1 MTISTATYEQRR
13 ENVRKRL
20 KDRGLPPLLVSF
32 AANRYYLS
40 GFELHDPQCNETA
53 GWLVISPEGRDFL
66 LTDPRYLDAARR
78 DWNED
83 DIFIYSG
90 RKYDA
95 LKDFFK
101 SNSISALAYDPKS
114 INIFEHEKLTDL
126 CELQPVT
133 GLVEDLR
140 LIKDE
145 AEIKIMEES
154 CALNHKVYELLQP
167 KLQEGKTE
175 AEISWEV
182 EQLFRNNGATGLSF
196 PTIVGVGPNA
206 ALPHAIPGNDKL
218 KENDLVLIDMGGR
231 LGDYCS
237 DQTRTFW
244 IGDKPSDRFLTVKE
258 QVQEA
263 QMAAIK
269 VLRPGLP
276 IQHAYHTAKAVFE
289 KYGVEKYFTH
299 SLGHGIGLETHEQPS
314 VSPVA
319 IGELKPGMVI
329 TVEPGLYYPDW
340 GGIRWEYMVL
350 ITEDGYKI
358 M

>member
-1 MTISTATYEQRR
+1 MTISSATYEQRR
-13 ENVRKRL
+13 ENVRRRL
-20 KDRGLPPLLVSF
+20 KDRGYPALLINS

-40 GFELHDPQCNETA
+40 GFELHDPQCNESA
-53 GWLVISPEGRDFL
+53 GWLIITPEGRDFL

-78 DWNED
+78 VWSEE

-90 RKYDA
+90 RKFDA
-95 LKDFFK
+95 LSGFFK
-101 SNSISALAYDPKS
+101 SNGIRHLAYDPKS
-114 INIFEHEKLTDL
+114 INIFEHEQLSEL
-126 CELQPVT
+126 CELRQIS

-145 AEIKIMEES
+145 TEIRLMEES
-154 CALNHKVYELLQP
+154 CALNHKVYELLEP
-167 KLQEGKTE
+167 KLQEGVTE
-175 AEISWEV
+175 YEISWEV
-182 EQLFRNNGATGLSF
+182 EQLFRNNGASELSF
-196 PTIVGVGPNA
+196 STIVGVGPNA
-206 ALPHAIPGNDKL
+206 ALPHAIPGNNKL
-218 KENDLVLIDMGGR
+218 REGDLVLIDMGGR

-244 IGDKPSDRFLTVKE
+244 VGDKPSDRFLTVRD

-269 VLRPGLP
+269 TLRPGLP
-276 IQHAYHTAKAVFE
+276 IQHAYHTARAVFE
-289 KYGVEKYFTH
+289 KYGVAEYFTH
-299 SLGHGIGLETHEQPS
+299 SLGHGIGLETHEMPS
-314 VSPVA
+314 VSPIA
-319 IGELKPGMVI
+319 KGELKPGMVI

>member
-1 MTISTATYEQRR
+1 MTIPTATYERRR
-13 ENVRKRL
+13 ENVRKVL
-20 KDRGLPPLLVSF
+20 KDRGHPPLLVNF

-53 GWLVISPEGRDFL
+53 GWLIINPDGRDIL

-78 DWNED
+78 VWNEE

-95 LKDFFK
+95 LRDFFK
-101 SNSISALAYDPKS
+101 SNGINRLSYDPKS
-114 INIFEHEKLTDL
+114 VNIFEHEKLTEL
-126 CELQPVT
+126 CELKPVS
-133 GLVEDLR
+133 GIVEDLR

-145 AEIKIMEES
+145 DEIRLMEES
-154 CALNHKVYELLQP
+154 CALNHKVYELLEP
-167 KLQEGKTE
+167 KLQEGMTE
-175 AEISWEV
+175 YEISWEV
-182 EQLFRNNGATGLSF
+182 EQLFRNNGASELAF
-196 PTIVGVGPNA
+196 PSIVGIGPNA

-218 KENDLVLIDMGGR
+218 KDGDLVLIDMGGR
-231 LGDYCS
+231 MGDYCS

-244 IGDKPSDRFLTVKE
+244 VGDTPSERFLTVRD

-263 QMAAIK
+263 QMAAINT
-269 VLRPGLP
+269 LRPGLP

-299 SLGHGIGLETHEQPS
+299 SLGHGIGLETHEMPS
-314 VSPVA
+314 VSPIA
-319 IGELKPGMVI
+319 KGELKPGMII
-329 TVEPGLYYPDW
+329 TIEPGLYYPDW

-350 ITEDGYKI
+350 ITEDSCRI
-358 M
+358 L